1 MWAWNVDT
9 AHLLNVISLMFFCHR
24 SLTSVT
30 KLQWFDLRGW
40 VGGRRVRFLVWVGQG
55 GGFLASY
62 FVVMYLLCY
71 IPLFNRALMSVRFA
85 TIKYR
90 TKIPQTRLRV
100 CSYWP
105 SARLAGTECM
115 HGWKVSELLFWHLVW
130 RNTSCVSG
138 DVSRSC
144 YLCFSNSIIVL
155 G

>member
-1 MWAWNVDT
+1 MSLECWYCTSTECNFSDV
-9 AHLLNVISLMFFCHR
+9 LLPQVSDLCNEAAV
-24 SLTSVT
+24 V
-30 KLQWFDLRGW
+30 WFEG
-40 VGGRRVRFLVWVGQG
+40 VGRGRRVRFLVWVGQG

-130 RNTSCVSG
+130 RNISCVSG
-138 DVSRSC
+138 DVSWSC